1 MARFSHWQRF
11 GSGLALGFCLV
22 PLAGSLTLAAGDPT
36 KPATYA
42 PGDVLLARLD
52 ARAAAFKRE
61 IAAGDVESVVEGV
74 TRLDAAVKA
83 GDLEGARA
91 AWIAARVG
99 WERSEIFTADLFP
112 DLDKAIDTWPDA
124 TSGFH
129 AVEVKL
135 FGANPQLPVAET
147 HQLLDRV
154 QRYQRVFNQLE
165 FKGQYL
171 IAGMATLAY
180 EMGENKSKGGESL
193 ASGTSLNDL
202 QHNIEGLDR
211 GWHYLFADEVA
222 AKNPTMAKRVDDE
235 MAGLK
240 AMLAVSSLDD
250 LQPGAMER
258 EAELLAGSLA
268 DSAVVLGWKA
278 PDFTEEGE

>member
-124 TSGFH
+124 TSGFLGR
-129 AVEVKL
+129 ASCSW
-135 FGANPQLPVAET
+135 PAESAS
-147 HQLLDRV
+147 LWR
-154 QRYQRVFNQLE
+154 RSYCR
-165 FKGQYL
+165 
-171 IAGMATLAY
+171 APSSSAT
-180 EMGENKSKGGESL
+180 GR
-193 ASGTSLNDL
+193 LN
-202 QHNIEGLDR
+202 G
-211 GWHYLFADEVA
+211 
-222 AKNPTMAKRVDDE
+222 
-235 MAGLK
+235 
-240 AMLAVSSLDD
+240 
-250 LQPGAMER
+250 
-258 EAELLAGSLA
+258 
-268 DSAVVLGWKA
+268 
-278 PDFTEEGE
+278 